1 MMLYFSNEIDEH
13 GTFFE
18 IRDIVD
24 GAVPRDE
31 YVDEMLTMSLS
42 QIDEIVQFGLASPFD
57 LFGVSVIEITEDI
70 LTALALESI
79 EDVLVVDDLFGG
91 PIGLVEGVSDFVDP
105 PILFDVLS
113 GFVSHHGDVLD
124 SSFMDLSI
132 FLVSDCLL

>member
-1 MMLYFSNEIDEH
+1 MRSNEH

-24 GAVPRDE
+24 ELCHVMSN
-31 YVDEMLTMSLS
+31 VDEMLTMSLS

-91 PIGLVEGVSDFVDP
+91 PIGPS
-105 PILFDVLS
+105 
-113 GFVSHHGDVLD
+113 
-124 SSFMDLSI
+124 
-132 FLVSDCLL
+132 